1 MNPEVQVAVEALVRK
16 YRAQVYFAGA
26 RPTNC
31 PEQKPPAVVPWLAA
45 AYPLVAGCGGIQL
58 SRV

>member
-45 AYPLVAGCGGIQL
+45 AYGGAAAKKGL
-58 SRV
+58 L